1 MELEVKNMGAYF
13 DVAVIGAGPAG
24 SAAAHYLARQ
34 GFKVAL
40 LDKSSFPRDKTCGD
54 GLTPRAL
61 NVLDDMGLLP
71 SLMKIGHRVNSVEIT
86 APNGRVVVMPIPRE
100 PQFPPFSLVI
110 PRKILDAIILEHAVA
125 SGAQF
130 IGDTH
135 VQGIEQDRQ
144 GVTIHGEQQGH
155 SVTIQSKIA
164 VMATGANTKLLMNM
178 GLLNAPPHMMVAART
193 YFENVE
199 GLRDHFSMSFQN
211 VPLPGYGW
219 VFPVNEGSANI
230 GIGFST
236 REGQPSVQ
244 SALRLFFPVIHEQ
257 LKHAQQIEPIKG
269 YPIRADFATAP
280 TFGDHI
286 LLVGE
291 AAGLVNPLTG
301 DGIDYALESGKI
313 AAENLAAAFNIGN
326 LSLEQMARYD
336 QRLREQFQATFVFCE
351 QLRKGLLKPWLLDFL
366 APFVQH
372 HRILW
377 DLWTTFN
384 SEIQTP
390 ISSHRQVR
398 G

>member
-1 MELEVKNMGAYF
+1 MNAYF

-24 SAAAHYLARQ
+24 SSTAYFLTRQ

-61 NVLDDMGLLP
+61 SVLDDMGLLP
-71 SLMKIGHRVNSVEIT
+71 SLVKVGHRVNAVEIT
-86 APNGRVVVMPIPRE
+86 VPNGRVAMMPIPRE
-100 PQFPPFSLVI
+100 PKFPPFSLVI
-110 PRKILDAIILEHAVA
+110 TRKILDAIICERAIA

-130 IGDTH
+130 IGEAH
-135 VQGIEQDRQ
+135 IQGIEEDGQ
-144 GVTIHGEQQGH
+144 GVVIRGEQQGH
-155 SVTIQSKIA
+155 PVNIRARVA
-164 VMATGANTKLLMNM
+164 VIATGANTKLLVNMN
-178 GLLNAPPHMMVAART
+178 LLRTPPHMMVAART

-199 GLRDHFSMSFQN
+199 GLQDHFCMSFQN

-219 VFPVNEGSANI
+219 LFPMNEGLANI

-236 REGQPSVQ
+236 REGRPSVQ
-244 SALRLFFPVIHEQ
+244 SALRSFFPVIQ
-257 LKHAQQIEPIKG
+257 DLLKHAHQIEPIRS
-269 YPIRADFATAP
+269 YPIRTDFATAP
-280 TFGDHI
+280 TFGNRI

-313 AAENLAAAFNIGN
+313 AAENLATAFDLGD
-326 LSLEQMARYD
+326 LSLGQMARYD

-351 QLRKGLLKPWLLDFL
+351 QLRKGLLKPWLLNFL
-366 APFVQH
+366 APFAHH
-372 HRILW
+372 HRVLW
-377 DLWTTFN
+377 DLWATFN
-384 SEIQTP
+384 NDIQTP
-390 ISSHRQVR
+390 ISSRRHVR